1 MEDDEIERKIA
12 EIERNQ
18 MESPHSFKIKVDGV
32 SVSVE
37 HVIDEEMDNKVVRA
51 PKIIRSYKKQRAAT
65 KDEYKRESKIEKQKS
80 LSPAERDS
88 QDIELLKIA
97 NKVLKDKVT
106 KQATAI
112 DRLIL
117 QKQGSSN
124 VNDREIVD
132 HSDAQRDR
140 PNPFLKH
147 EKEDS
152 IVE

>member
-1 MEDDEIERKIA
+1 
-12 EIERNQ
+12 

-132 HSDAQRDR
+132 HSDA
-140 PNPFLKH
+140 
-147 EKEDS
+147 
-152 IVE
+152 